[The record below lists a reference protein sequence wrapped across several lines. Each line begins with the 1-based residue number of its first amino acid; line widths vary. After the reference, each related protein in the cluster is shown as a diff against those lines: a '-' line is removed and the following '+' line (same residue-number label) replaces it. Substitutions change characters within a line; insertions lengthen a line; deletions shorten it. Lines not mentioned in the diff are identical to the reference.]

1 MKGNVRHWNLK
12 AKTWNLNFEF
22 LIFLVILLPIPIPI
36 NKQSSSGQSREEVV
50 VDNSEQRTISGYGQQ
65 FNLNFLFT
73 LLNQIIQRKL
83 SVFGTSGVSSNH
95 NNPNKNIEFSVKIG
109 GNGQSSGS
117 VVESNPQVVSSGSTA
132 ASGSTSGGIL
142 SSLNPL
148 NYINPSAIISSLA
161 PTVLSSLNPLNLFG
175 RDNAANLETKIDI
188 NSEGLVSADD
198 NAIRVE
204 SRISTDQIDQ
214 SIVGSIKND
223 GNIEL
228 KIKSGDQE
236 NIIFGSNKPSDI
248 DPTEK

>member
-1 MKGNVRHWNLK
+1 M
-12 AKTWNLNFEF
+12 EF

-50 VDNSEQRTISGYGQQ
+50 VDNSEERTISGYGQQ

-73 LLNQIIQRKL
+73 LLNRLIQRKL

-132 ASGSTSGGIL
+132 ASGSTSGSIL

-198 NAIRVE
+198 NAISVE

-223 GNIEL
+223 GNFEL

-236 NIIFGSNKPSDI
+236 NIILGSNKSSDI

>member
-1 MKGNVRHWNLK
+1 M
-12 AKTWNLNFEF
+12 
-22 LIFLVILLPIPIPI
+22 LPIPIPI
-36 NKQSSSGQSREEVV
+36 NKQSSSGQAVQSREEIV

-65 FNLNFLFT
+65 FNLNFLFN
-73 LLNQIIQRKL
+73 LINQVIQRKL
-83 SVFGTSGVSSNH
+83 SVFGTSGVSTNH

-117 VVESNPQVVSSGSTA
+117 VESNNQVSSSGSTA

-148 NYINPSAIISSLA
+148 NYINPSAIISSIA

-175 RDNAANLETKIDI
+175 RDNGSTDLETKIDV
-188 NSEGLVSADD
+188 NSEGLVSVND
-198 NAIRVE
+198 NAISVE

-214 SIVGSIKND
+214 AIVGSLKNN

-236 NIIFGSNKPSDI
+236 NTLLGSSRSTDI